1 MGMNQKTAL
10 KILGL
15 GPGASL
21 AQAKKAF
28 RNLAKQYHPD
38 RYPPGLSANDDG
50 AEQAEAR
57 MNRMKQINQ
66 AFHLLAPLLGSAD
79 SLSGKVSTDKPPISK
94 DKKTRS
100 KQDISFMDILR
111 MFKKEL
117 KFKFHRKAGFRPRPS
132 VKQPLKS
139 KVRRA
144 NRAGKTV
151 RFATVLHSLHP
162 IADFDKKSRDRDS
175 RVHPYANFVKYM
187 DLKKKIDARNRSEQN
202 FNRIEKIK
210 PVTRVNPFGDKK

>member
-1 MGMNQKTAL
+1 MNQKTAL

-28 RNLAKQYHPD
+28 RNLAKEYHPD
-38 RYPPGLSANDDG
+38 RYPPGLNTDDEIG
-50 AEQAEAR
+50 ADQAEAR

-79 SLSGKVSTDKPPISK
+79 SLSGKVSTDKPPVFK

-111 MFKKEL
+111 MLKKEL
-117 KFKFHRKAGFRPRPS
+117 KLKFHKKAGFPRPS
-132 VKQPLKS
+132 VKQSVKS
-139 KVRRA
+139 TGRRQ
-144 NRAGKTV
+144 NRYGKTV
-151 RFATVLHSLHP
+151 RFASVLHSLHP
-162 IADFDKKSRDRDS
+162 NADLDKKSKDRDS

-187 DLKKKIDARNRSEQN
+187 DLKKKIDARTRSEQN

-210 PVTRVNPFGDKK
+210 PVTRVNPIGDKK

>member
-1 MGMNQKTAL
+1 M
-10 KILGL
+10 
-15 GPGASL
+15 

-28 RNLAKQYHPD
+28 RDLAKQYHPD
-38 RYPPGLSANDDG
+38 RYPPGLNTGDDG
-50 AEQAEAR
+50 ADQAEFR

-79 SLSGKVSTDKPPISK
+79 FLSGKVSTDKPPIFK

-111 MFKKEL
+111 MLKKEL
-117 KFKFHRKAGFRPRPS
+117 KLKFHKKAGFPRPS
-132 VKQPLKS
+132 VKQSVKS
-139 KVRRA
+139 TGRCQ
-144 NRAGKTV
+144 NRYGKTV

-162 IADFDKKSRDRDS
+162 NADFDKKSRDRDS

-187 DLKKKIDARNRSEQN
+187 DLKKKIDARTRSEQN

-210 PVTRVNPFGDKK
+210 PVTRVNPIGDKK

>member
-1 MGMNQKTAL
+1 MGMNRKIAL

-28 RNLAKQYHPD
+28 RNLAKEYHPD
-38 RYPPGLSANDDG
+38 RYPPGLYTSDDG
-50 AEQAEAR
+50 AEKAEFR

-79 SLSGKVSTDKPPISK
+79 SLSGKGSTDKPPVFK
-94 DKKTRS
+94 EKKTRS

-111 MFKKEL
+111 VLKKEL
-117 KFKFHRKAGFRPRPS
+117 KLKFHKKAGFPRPS
-132 VKQPLKS
+132 VKESVKS
-139 KVRRA
+139 TGRRQ
-144 NRAGKTV
+144 NRYGKTV
-151 RFATVLHSLHP
+151 RFATVLNSLHP
-162 IADFDKKSRDRDS
+162 GADFDKESKNRDP

-210 PVTRVNPFGDKK
+210 PVTRVNPIGDKK